1 MKTKIKL
8 AAYAFGI
15 LLVTFVTLKLL
26 GAIAWSWAMALIPAM
41 LPLLVVLV
49 IIYIS
54 VVIEVA
60 ETADEWRRRT
70 GRV

>member
-8 AAYAFGI
+8 AACAFSM

-26 GAIAWSWAMALIPAM
+26 GAIAWSWAMALIPAL
-41 LPLLVVLV
+41 LPLLVALV
-49 IIYIS
+49 IMYIS

-60 ETADEWRRRT
+60 ETADEWGRSN